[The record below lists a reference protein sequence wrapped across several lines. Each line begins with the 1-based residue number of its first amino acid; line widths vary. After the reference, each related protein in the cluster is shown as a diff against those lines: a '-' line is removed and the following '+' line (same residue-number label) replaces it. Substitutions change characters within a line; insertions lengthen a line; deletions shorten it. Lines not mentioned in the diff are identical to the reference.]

1 MRRFFLSV
9 LFLVLA
15 TVVLGL
21 ASDGYCKTDTTEPKL
36 IKKFDKGKLF
46 ALNGVK
52 MLILSGTFN
61 EMGRQYGSLLGKEIS
76 GLYETAI
83 EKSFIKSGLF
93 SQEELHLFAASIFKT
108 LPMRQKE
115 LIRGIST
122 ASGIKQEKVVLAA
135 NIVTVQILAR
145 KKFGGNANA
154 CTSVAVWGK
163 STDDGKTLTARNYD
177 FPHIFREL
185 AKDYAV
191 IIVFK
196 PSDGSNAVAG
206 IGFAGTV
213 SFIDALNDKGIYV
226 EANNAADSAGLVM
239 FNTRTEATTQVV
251 NILFDAADIEEF
263 NNLMNST
270 RFSYSAILMAADSST
285 ARYYEIASWDIHKK
299 DSAGV
304 PIIAAGNQF
313 RDPAWGILS
322 LPSPAAWYSSLR
334 EINLVNLVKNRPSP
348 VDAKHMMFILDAPFY
363 NEDGTIGKGVS
374 VLKKSPKD
382 DEVTVWQVVTHPSS
396 LGMWV
401 RFPTLTDWF
410 FIDLK
415 KWFQ

>member
-1 MRRFFLSV
+1 MRKLIWGT
-9 LFLVLA
+9 LFLALA
-15 TVVLGL
+15 TVTLCA
-21 ASDGYCKTDTTEPKL
+21 ASNGYCKTDTATPKL
-36 IKKFDKGKLF
+36 IKKSDKGKLY

-52 MLILSGTFN
+52 MLVLSGTFS
-61 EMGRQYGSLLGKEIS
+61 EMGRQYGALLGNEIS

-83 EKSFIKSGLF
+83 EKSFIKNGLF
-93 SQEELHLFAASIFKT
+93 SLEELNLFAASIFKT

-115 LIRGIST
+115 LIRGMSS
-122 ASGIKQEKVVLAA
+122 ASGLKQEKIVLAA

-145 KKFGGNANA
+145 KKFGGNTNA

-163 STDDGKTLTARNYD
+163 YTNDEKTLTARNYD
-177 FPHIFREL
+177 FPVIFREL

-213 SFIDALNDKGIYV
+213 SFIDALNDKGIYI

-239 FNTRTEATTQVV
+239 FNARTEATTQAV
-251 NILFDAADIEEF
+251 NILFDATDSTEF
-263 NNLMNST
+263 NALMNST

-285 ARYYEIASWDIHKK
+285 AQYYEIASWDIHKR
-299 DSAGV
+299 DSAGI

-313 RDPAWGILS
+313 NDPAWGILS

-334 EINLVNLVKNRPSP
+334 ENNIINLVKSRRAA
-348 VDAKHMMFILDAPFY
+348 VDAKHMMAILDAPFY
-363 NEDGTIGKGVS
+363 NEDGTVGTGVS
-374 VLKKSPKD
+374 VLKKNPKD
-382 DEVTVWQVVTHPSS
+382 DEVTVWQVVTHPAS
-396 LGMWV
+396 LEMWV
-401 RFPTLTDWF
+401 RFPMLSNWI

-415 KWFQ
+415 KWFR